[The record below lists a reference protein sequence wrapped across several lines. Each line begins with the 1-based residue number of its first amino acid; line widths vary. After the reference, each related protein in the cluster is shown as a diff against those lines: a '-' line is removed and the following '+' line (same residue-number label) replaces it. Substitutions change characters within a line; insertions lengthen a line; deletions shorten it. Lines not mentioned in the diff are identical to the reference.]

1 MLIPLSLRIGFRY
14 VRSKKRSGFIS
25 FIAMTSLIGIALGVM
40 VLITVLSVMNG
51 FDEQIKKQFFS
62 IMPEVTAFVDAPLK
76 QSLLS
81 FEPAIL
87 KTPGVIA
94 ASAFID
100 GKGMLTYGGK
110 VSGVEVMGILPK
122 QESTITDLNAHFI
135 VGDLNVLKP
144 GAYKIVIGESLAANL
159 GAMIGDKIILM
170 TPQVQ
175 SSLIGVTPVY
185 RQFTVAGIFHY
196 NEAMGIDDSRAY
208 IALDD
213 AQKLYAHTDASQGF
227 HIRIQDIFHAYA
239 VASQLETVLPNPFSV
254 TTWEETS
261 GDFFKAVAM
270 EKTMMFIILL
280 LIIAVAAFNLVATL
294 MMVVKEKQADIAIL
308 RTMGATPGLIMR
320 VFLLQGAIVGF
331 MGTLMGVL
339 LGLLLAHFAN
349 DLVMWIEAIFHIQ
362 LIPASVYFVDYLPSK
377 IIASDVIH
385 VVLIACSLSL
395 LAAVYPAW
403 RAFKTQ
409 PAEALRY
416 D

>member
-1 MLIPLSLRIGFRY
+1 
-14 VRSKKRSGFIS
+14 
-25 FIAMTSLIGIALGVM
+25 
-40 VLITVLSVMNG
+40 
-51 FDEQIKKQFFS
+51 
-62 IMPEVTAFVDAPLK
+62 
-76 QSLLS
+76 
-81 FEPAIL
+81 
-87 KTPGVIA
+87 
-94 ASAFID
+94 
-100 GKGMLTYGGK
+100 
-110 VSGVEVMGILPK
+110 
-122 QESTITDLNAHFI
+122 
-135 VGDLNVLKP
+135 
-144 GAYKIVIGESLAANL
+144 
-159 GAMIGDKIILM
+159 
-170 TPQVQ
+170 
-175 SSLIGVTPVY
+175 
-185 RQFTVAGIFHY
+185 
-196 NEAMGIDDSRAY
+196 
-208 IALDD
+208 
-213 AQKLYAHTDASQGF
+213 
-227 HIRIQDIFHAYA
+227 
-239 VASQLETVLPNPFSV
+239 
-254 TTWEETS
+254 
-261 GDFFKAVAM
+261 
-270 EKTMMFIILL
+270 MMFIILL

>member
-1 MLIPLSLRIGFRY
+1 
-14 VRSKKRSGFIS
+14 
-25 FIAMTSLIGIALGVM
+25 
-40 VLITVLSVMNG
+40 
-51 FDEQIKKQFFS
+51 
-62 IMPEVTAFVDAPLK
+62 MPEITAFADSPLPM
-76 QSLLS
+76 SLLTYETS
-81 FEPAIL
+81 IL
-87 KTPGVIA
+87 KTPGVVA
-94 ASAFID
+94 ASPFID
-100 GKGMLTYGGK
+100 AKGMLTYGGK

-144 GAYKIVIGESLAANL
+144 GAYKMVIGESLATDL
-159 GAMIGDKIILM
+159 GVMIGDKIILI

-175 SSLIGVTPVY
+175 SSLLGVTPVY

-208 IALDD
+208 IAYAD
-213 AQKLYAHTDASQGF
+213 AQKLYENSDISRGF
-227 HIRIQDIFHAYA
+227 HIRVQDIFKAYV
-239 VASQLETVLPNPFSV
+239 VAAQLETVLPNPFNV

-320 VFLLQGAIVGF
+320 IFLVQGALVGS
-331 MGTLMGVL
+331 MGVVIGVV

-349 DLVMWIEAIFHIQ
+349 DLVMWIEAIFHVQ

-377 IIASDVIH
+377 IMLSDVVH
-385 VVLIACSLSL
+385 VVLIAMSLSIV
-395 LAAVYPAW
+395 AALYPAW

-409 PAEALRY
+409 PAQALRY